1 MQAGHAR
8 RQGGG
13 SVRLPIAA
21 AGTAGRE
28 SRAALTLGALGVVF
42 GDIGTSPLYTVR
54 EIFNPEHRLPLDAA
68 NLIGSVSVVLW
79 GLLFIVTLKYVVLIL
94 RADNRGEGGIMAL
107 TALAAQAAGRTAR
120 RRHVLLLVGV
130 FGAAL
135 FYGDS
140 IITPAISVLSAVEGL
155 EVATPALKPYVL
167 PISLGVLV
175 ALFAVQR
182 FGTGV
187 VGKLFGPVIGL
198 WFVVIAVAGLLHVV
212 REPLILQALN
222 PLHALAFAGRQG
234 WHFFVI
240 LGAIV
245 LAFTGSEA
253 LYADLGHFGK
263 RPIRIAWSSLVLP
276 SLALN
281 YMGQAALLMREPAA
295 LENPFFR
302 LFPSALLLP
311 AVVLATVATII
322 ASQAVITGAYSLT
335 QQAIQLGLLPRMQ
348 MMHTSEKEMGQIYLP
363 LVNWLLLAAVVLAVL
378 GFGSSSALASAYG
391 IAVTLTMLATTLLTF
406 FVVRHA
412 WRYPLPVTVG
422 ATALFLGV
430 DAVLV
435 AACSLK
441 FAQGGWFPLAL
452 GLALF
457 TVMASWRRGRELLM
471 GSISQGDP
479 ELLPFLQ
486 ALALDEMPRAMRTAV
501 YAVASPDTVPQALL
515 HNLKHNQVLHERN
528 LILVVRFQD
537 VPWVAPA
544 DRVAVQPLV
553 PGFWRVQVN
562 YGFKDIPDIPQAL
575 ALCRTAELPIDV
587 DEVSYFLSRET
598 IVPVRAAGMLR
609 WRAGL
614 FAFMSRN
621 AGSVA
626 DFLRLP
632 NNCVIELGT
641 RVQI

>member
-1 MQAGHAR
+1 MTTNIQ
-8 RQGGG
+8 
-13 SVRLPIAA
+13 
-21 AGTAGRE
+21 RE
-28 SRAALTLGALGVVF
+28 SRSALTLGALGIVY
-42 GDIGTSPLYTVR
+42 GDIGTSPLYTIK
-54 EIFNPEHRLPLDAA
+54 EIFNPEHQLPLNAE

-79 GLLFIVTLKYVVLIL
+79 GLIFVVTLKYVVLIL

-107 TALAAQAAGRTAR
+107 TALAAKAAGSTPR
-120 RRHVLLLVGV
+120 RRLALLLVGI

-155 EVATPALKPYVL
+155 EVVTPALKPYVV
-167 PISLGVLV
+167 PISLGVLI
-175 ALFAVQR
+175 ALFSFQR
-182 FGTGV
+182 LGTGV
-187 VGKLFGPVIGL
+187 VGKLFGPIIGL
-198 WFVVIAVAGLLHVV
+198 WFLVLAVTGVLH
-212 REPLILQALN
+212 ILQEPRILIALN
-222 PLHALAFAGRQG
+222 PLHALAFVGHQG
-234 WHFFVI
+234 WHFFLV

-263 RPIRIAWSSLVLP
+263 RPIQIAWAGLVLP
-276 SLALN
+276 ALALN
-281 YMGQAALLMREPAA
+281 YMGQAALLMRDPTA

-302 LFPSALLLP
+302 LFPSALLIP

-335 QQAIQLGLLPRMQ
+335 QQAIQLGLLPRMH
-348 MMHTSEKEMGQIYLP
+348 MLHTSEKEVGQIYVP
-363 LVNWLLLAAVVLAVL
+363 LVNWLLLTAVILAVL

-391 IAVTLTMLATTLLTF
+391 IAVTVTMLATTILTF

-412 WRYPLPVTVG
+412 WKYPLPVAAGT
-422 ATALFLGV
+422 TALFLVV

-441 FAQGGWFPLAL
+441 FLQGGWFPIVL

-457 TVMASWRRGRELLM
+457 TVMASWRRGRELLV
-471 GSISQGDP
+471 GSIGQGDP
-479 ELLPFLQ
+479 QLVPFLQ
-486 ALALDEMPRAMRTAV
+486 TLVLDDMPRARRTAV
-501 YAVASPDTVPQALL
+501 YAVASQNTVPQALL

-528 LILVVRFQD
+528 LILTVVFQD
-537 VPWVAPA
+537 VPWVPA
-544 DRVAVQPLV
+544 SDRVRVEALA

-562 YGFKDIPDIPQAL
+562 YGFKDTPDIPEAL
-575 ALCRTAELPIDV
+575 AMCRSPQLPIDLF
-587 DEVSYFLSRET
+587 ETTYFLSRET
-598 IVPVRAAGMLR
+598 IIPTHAPGMML
-609 WRAGL
+609 WRERL

-621 AGSVA
+621 AGNIA